1 MKHSTQQT
9 DWPPSEEEQRVHK
22 LLARDF
28 SASRM
33 SSTKWR
39 EAIAALSA
47 IPVKIAVKFVDAQEA
62 LTIQFSPRPVDDNY
76 VDSGNGHIF
85 LLSIEWLEVFPVEEV
100 RAGVAMQ
107 RKQVSHSAEVE
118 SRLQKI
124 NVPYQW
130 EGENIRIVGHLWN
143 R

>member
-9 DWPPSEEEQRVHK
+9 DWPPSEEEQRVRK

-33 SSTKWR
+33 NSTKWR
-39 EAIAALSA
+39 EAIAALMG
-47 IPVKIAVKFVDAQEA
+47 IPVKIAVKFIDAREP
-62 LTIQFSPRPVDDNY
+62 LPIRFSQWPVDDSY
-76 VDSGNGHIF
+76 VDSGNGHIL
-85 LLSIEWLEVFPVEEV
+85 LLSIEWLEVFPVAEV
-100 RAGVAMQ
+100 RGGVAMQ

-118 SRLQKI
+118 SRLRKI

-130 EGENIRIVGHLWN
+130 EGENIRIVGHVRN
-143 R
+143 G

>member
-1 MKHSTQQT
+1 
-9 DWPPSEEEQRVHK
+9 
-22 LLARDF
+22 
-28 SASRM
+28 
-33 SSTKWR
+33 
-39 EAIAALSA
+39 
-47 IPVKIAVKFVDAQEA
+47 
-62 LTIQFSPRPVDDNY
+62 
-76 VDSGNGHIF
+76 
-85 LLSIEWLEVFPVEEV
+85 
-100 RAGVAMQ
+100 MQ

>member
-1 MKHSTQQT
+1 M
-9 DWPPSEEEQRVHK
+9 HK

-39 EAIAALSA
+39 EAIAALIV
-47 IPVKIAVKFVDAQEA
+47 IPVNIAVKFVDAPEMLNIRFQ
-62 LTIQFSPRPVDDNY
+62 PWPVGDGY

-85 LLSIEWLEVFPVEEV
+85 LLSIEWLDILPVEEV
-100 RAGVAMQ
+100 REGVAMQ
-107 RKQVSHSAEVE
+107 RKQVSHSVAVE

>member
-1 MKHSTQQT
+1 M
-9 DWPPSEEEQRVHK
+9 HK
-22 LLARDF
+22 LLASDF

-39 EAIAALSA
+39 EAIAALIV
-47 IPVKIAVKFVDAQEA
+47 IPVNIAVKFVDAPEMLNIRFQ
-62 LTIQFSPRPVDDNY
+62 PWPVGDGY

-85 LLSIEWLEVFPVEEV
+85 LLSIEWLDILPVEEV
-100 RAGVAMQ
+100 REGVAMQ
-107 RKQVSHSAEVE
+107 RKQVSHSVAVE